1 MDHEQHKTKFD
12 DAFGE
17 LRRFVQQQDKEVSL
31 VLSKKINKYNV
42 FFIERTTK
50 TFRSYWLR
58 SS

>member
-17 LRRFVQQQDKEVSL
+17 LRRSVQQQDKEVSL

-42 FFIERTTK
+42 FF
-50 TFRSYWLR
+50 L
-58 SS
+58 

>member
-17 LRRFVQQQDKEVSL
+17 LRRSVQQQDKEVSL

-42 FFIERTTK
+42 FFYRKNNKNIQV
-50 TFRSYWLR
+50 LLA
-58 SS
+58 